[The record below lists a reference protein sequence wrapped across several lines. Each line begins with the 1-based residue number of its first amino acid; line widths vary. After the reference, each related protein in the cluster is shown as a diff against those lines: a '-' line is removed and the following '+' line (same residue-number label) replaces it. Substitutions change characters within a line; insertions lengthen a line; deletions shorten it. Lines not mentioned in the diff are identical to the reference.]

1 MEAIVIRALHI
12 KTIAFATLFASAAVL
27 AATGTAHAQATPD
40 VAGPVREYQAQR
52 PPRTRPLREGVTGFS
67 ISQEPRFKVEA
78 VRFHAIDQSGRTDLG
93 SDEVVAVFSNPQ
105 HRMTTAEYGS
115 ISSGE
120 IQPFRAEQSCI
131 WPSVDTGG
139 ERDRAWACAREG
151 AAGAVRFSIMLLEVD
166 AQPFQGVWPFNDLCF
181 SHDVTPRADNAS
193 CETDQNATLFDADF
207 SYEVPQILSRL
218 DPTCR
223 CFEETAHQS
232 RDQQDSVYEVTFRIT
247 RTDNSSEPLSA
258 EPAPSPPVGPIVHR
272 SGSLTAQQT
281 QGFELDGGTVVTAGA
296 DFTFSRIPFTPMYF
310 LTPNGGAKIWPGDA
324 NARGYAT
331 CYAQRASAN
340 YVTTAITPPA
350 VGQHACYV
358 TSDGRVGELR
368 VTAFTLGG
376 SMLSLAYTTWQ

>member
-1 MEAIVIRALHI
+1 VIRTLRIKAL
-12 KTIAFATLFASAAVL
+12 AFAALMAPASLL
-27 AATGTAHAQATPD
+27 AATDTARAQAAPN
-40 VAGPVREYQAQR
+40 VAGPVREYQAQ
-52 PPRTRPLREGVTGFS
+52 PPARTRPLRDGVTGFS
-67 ISQEPRFKVEA
+67 LSQEPRFKVEA

-93 SDEVVAVFSNPQ
+93 SDEVIAVFGNPR
-105 HRMTTAEYGS
+105 HRMTTAEYGD

-120 IQPFRAEQSCI
+120 IQPFRPEQSCI

-139 ERDRAWACAREG
+139 ERDRAWACAQGG
-151 AAGAVRFSIMLLEVD
+151 AAGAVRFSISLLEVD

-181 SHDVTPRADNAS
+181 SHDVVPRADNAS
-193 CETDQNATLFDADF
+193 CEIDQNATLFDGDF
-207 SYEVPQILSRL
+207 SYEVQQILGRL
-218 DPTCR
+218 DPACR

-232 RDQQDSVYEVTFRIT
+232 RDEQDSVYEVTFRIT

-258 EPAPSPPVGPIVHR
+258 EPAPRPPAGPIVHR
-272 SGSLTAQQT
+272 SGSLTAQQS
-281 QGFELDGGTVVTAGA
+281 QGFELDDGTVVTVGA

-358 TSDGRVGELR
+358 TSDGRVGEFQI
-368 VTAFTLGG
+368 TAFTLGG
-376 SMLSLAYTTWQ
+376 SALSLAYTTWQ